1 MKDLEARLTALDPD
15 AGAAVRAITYF
26 DRLTDAR
33 AGLQAIVRG
42 AAVLTGCPAR
52 LTDEARRLRVRVEC
66 DGTHGQPGGPPDQE
80 WLSTSV
86 GQDSSAVLWLERPG
100 PAGPVEAI
108 VLERAAAAARVVL
121 GRARRST
128 PTQTDDGLTEVLV
141 DDSATADA
149 RRHAARTLGLSEDGL
164 VHAIASA
171 TGGVRVQPI
180 SRLGSL
186 VEWRPVDYKR
196 AGVGH
201 AVDILDLPLSWAAA
215 KIALRFTAEGTDHDP
230 GPQIVHSS
238 ELGVLA
244 LLATSVNSA
253 TPLVPD
259 ELALKRAAAA
269 APWMLVTLHAVA
281 TNASLRAAAV
291 ALPVHHSTLQDRIA
305 HAERLLGWSIH
316 EPDGQHR
323 LHLVL
328 ALRRLRRNRFT

>member
-1 MKDLEARLTALDPD
+1 
-15 AGAAVRAITYF
+15 
-26 DRLTDAR
+26 
-33 AGLQAIVRG
+33 
-42 AAVLTGCPAR
+42 
-52 LTDEARRLRVRVEC
+52 
-66 DGTHGQPGGPPDQE
+66 
-80 WLSTSV
+80 V

-121 GRARRST
+121 GRTRRST
-128 PTQTDDGLTEVLV
+128 PTHTDDELAEVLV
-141 DDSATADA
+141 DDSAAADT

-164 VHAIASA
+164 VHAIALA
-171 TGGVRVQPI
+171 TGGVRVEPV
-180 SRLGSL
+180 SRAGSL
-186 VEWRPVDYKR
+186 VEWRPLDYKR
-196 AGVGH
+196 AGVGQ
-201 AVDILDLPLSWAAA
+201 AVDILNLPLSWAAA

-244 LLATSVNSA
+244 LLTDSVNSA

-259 ELALKRAAAA
+259 ELALKRATAA
-269 APWMLVTLHAVA
+269 APWMLVTLYAVA
-281 TNASLRAAAV
+281 TNASLRGAAV
-291 ALPVHHSTLQDRIA
+291 ALRVHHSTLQDRIA

-323 LHLVL
+323 LYLVL